1 LELKE
6 IYRPIQGDLDLVEEE
21 LRTLSRKEFPRLA
34 PLLEHIL
41 PQTGKR
47 LRPAL
52 TLLAG
57 RLYAKNADRLIA
69 MAMAAELFH
78 TATLVHD
85 DVVDDSGVRRGRPT
99 VHSLWGKGA
108 ALLLGD
114 YLFSLSADL
123 VASTRNMRVID
134 IFADTLKT
142 VSRGELGHNLSPG
155 EERATRRAYYRWIE
169 AKTASVMAAATQAGG
184 ILGGAPEAGVTALG
198 KYGQRFGLAFQ
209 VVDDILDFT
218 GEEGELG
225 KPVGSDLFQ
234 GALTLP
240 VLILLERDPKSP
252 LARGEESREKAR
264 RTARHISHSPVIKE
278 CYTIARRFSS
288 QALRALEPLPPSPAR
303 NSLAALVQYN
313 LERRK

>member
-6 IYRPIQGDLDLVEEE
+6 IYTPIQEDLDRVEEE
-21 LRTLSRKEFPRLA
+21 LRALSRKELPRLA

-41 PQTGKR
+41 LQSGKR

-57 RLYAKNADRLIA
+57 RLYGRNSDRLIA

-85 DVVDDSGVRRGRPT
+85 DVVDDSGVRRGQPT
-99 VHSLWGKGA
+99 IHSLWGKGA

-114 YLFSLSADL
+114 YFFSLSADL
-123 VASTRNMRVID
+123 VASTRNMRVIEV
-134 IFADTLKT
+134 FTDTLKS
-142 VSRGELGHNLSPG
+142 VSRGELGHNLSPA
-155 EERATRRAYYRWIE
+155 EEREKRREYYRWIG
-169 AKTASVMAAATQAGG
+169 AKTASVIAAATKAGG
-184 ILGGAPEAGVTALG
+184 ILGGAPEAEVTALG
-198 KYGQRFGLAFQ
+198 EYGRKFGLAFQ

-218 GEEGELG
+218 GEERELG

-240 VLILLERDPKSP
+240 ILILLERDPETP
-252 LARGEESREKAR
+252 LAWGEESREEAR

-278 CYTIARRFSS
+278 CHTIARRFSS
-288 QALRALEPLPPSPAR
+288 QALKALEPLPPSPAR
-303 NSLAALVQYN
+303 NSLEALVQHN

>member
-1 LELKE
+1 MELKE
-6 IYRPIQGDLDLVEEE
+6 IYAPIQEDLDRVEER
-21 LRTLSRKEFPRLA
+21 LLSLSRKQFPRLA

-41 PQTGKR
+41 PHTGKR

-57 RLYAKNADRLIA
+57 RLHGKSTDKLIA
-69 MAMAAELFH
+69 MAMATELFH

-85 DVVDDSGVRRGRPT
+85 DVVDDSGVRRGQPT
-99 VHSLWGKGA
+99 IHSLWGKGA

-123 VASTRNMRVID
+123 VASTRNLRVID

-142 VSRGELGHNLSPG
+142 VSRGELEHNLSPA
-155 EERATRRAYYRWIE
+155 EDRRKRREYYRWIG
-169 AKTASVMAAATQAGG
+169 AKTASVMAAATQSGA
-184 ILGGAPEAGVTALG
+184 ILGGALEEGVKALG
-198 KYGQRFGLAFQ
+198 DYGQKFGLAFQ

-218 GEEGELG
+218 GEERELG

-234 GALTLP
+234 GTLTLP
-240 VLILLERDPKSP
+240 VLILLERDPESP
-252 LARGEESREKAR
+252 LARGEENREKAR
-264 RTARHISHSPVIKE
+264 RAARHLSHSPVIKE

-288 QALRALEPLPPSPAR
+288 QALDALEALPPSPPR
-303 NSLAALVQYN
+303 SSLAALAQYN